1 MNRLLYLY
9 LYMSHIYYTGDGANL
24 SGIHTDKEFLKIMKP
39 NKKECANYITE
50 QEYDPCIRGANLNKR
65 FLENFI
71 QDKTYTRSKKVS
83 KRYKR
88 LFKKCKKRKQSRK
101 KRKCELD
108 DFILFSGAEER
119 IKQ

>member
-1 MNRLLYLY
+1 MNQ
-9 LYMSHIYYTGDGANL
+9 HIYYTGDGAIV
-24 SGIHTDKEFLKIMKP
+24 SGIHTDKEFLNIMKP
-39 NKKECANYITE
+39 YKKLCSNYVTD
-50 QEYDPCIRGANLNKR
+50 QEYSPCKRAQNLNTR

-71 QDKTYTRSKKVS
+71 QDKKYTRSKKVS

-88 LFKKCKKRKQSRK
+88 LLKKCNKRKQSRK